1 MYRMEQ
7 TYVMVKPDGVQ
18 RGLVGEII
26 SRIERRGLKIISLR
40 MNVIK
45 EANAKEHY
53 SEHETKSFF
62 TSLVKYIISGP
73 SISMVVAGKDA
84 IRVMRTIAGATN
96 PVDATPGTI
105 RGDFSLDIGRN
116 IIHASDSTDAAARE
130 IAIHFKDSEILEYS
144 KIDEVCIYE

>member
-1 MYRMEQ
+1 MEQ

-40 MNVIK
+40 MNVIE
-45 EANAKEHY
+45 EATGKEHY
-53 SEHETKSFF
+53 SEHETKPFF
-62 TSLVKYIISGP
+62 VSLVKFIISGP
-73 SISMVVAGKDA
+73 SISMVVVGKDA

-96 PVDATPGTI
+96 PVDAAPGTI

-130 IAIHFKDSEILEYS
+130 IAIHFKNYEIWEYS